1 MRIVML
7 VLLVPL
13 LCLLGVEVI
22 DHHYAAVFAYAVMSI
37 LTATSA
43 LLNK

>member
-7 VLLVPL
+7 ILLVPL
-13 LCLLGVEVI
+13 SCLLGVEVI
-22 DHHYAAVFAYAVMSI
+22 EHHYAAVFAYAVMLI